1 VRRSLAA
8 LLVLACAAPA
18 SADPQYR
25 LRIATAAPDGTSFAR
40 EFRAF
45 ARDVEASTNGA
56 VQVKWYFGG
65 IAGDETEVEG
75 RIRRGQLDGTA
86 SAGVM
91 CARLAPTMRATR
103 LPGLYESREEATWV
117 FSHLTGALTNE
128 FARAGFVYLGGPS
141 LGPEVLFSRT
151 PVTTFADWKKLKV
164 WRWDIDE
171 VALLI
176 SKEMGMNGVPL
187 PFDKAQAAYDD
198 HRIDGFLVIPA
209 GALAFQ
215 WSSNARYVL
224 KLSTTFISGCLLVAN
239 RAFDSIPVE
248 HQKAIR
254 AAAAKGFVRVSE
266 SGRIIDEQLL
276 GSLFERQGLHAVE
289 PSAELRRDFIA
300 AAHEAVIRLGP
311 RLMPPALLEEVTRLV
326 AEYRASHQHAAR

>member
-1 VRRSLAA
+1 VRSFLAA
-8 LLVLACAAPA
+8 VIVLACGLPAAA
-18 SADPQYR
+18 EPQHR
-25 LRIATAAPDGTSFAR
+25 LRIATAAPDGTAFAR

-45 ARDVEASTNGA
+45 ARDVEASTNGE
-56 VQVKWYFGG
+56 VQVKWIFGS

-103 LPGLYESREEATWV
+103 VPGLYESREEASWV
-117 FSHLTGALTNE
+117 FSHLTPALTDE
-128 FARAGFVYLGGPS
+128 FARAGFVYLGGPN

-151 PVTTFADWKKLKV
+151 PVTTLDEWKKLKV

-171 VALLI
+171 VALLM
-176 SKEMGMNGVPL
+176 SKEMGMSAVPL
-187 PFDKAQAAYDD
+187 PLDRAQPAYDD
-198 HRIDGFLVIPA
+198 HRIDGFVVIPA

-215 WSSNARYVL
+215 WSSSTRYVL
-224 KLSTTFISGCLLVAN
+224 KLPSTFISGCLLVAN

-254 AAAAKGFVRVSE
+254 AAAAKAFVRVSE
-266 SGRIIDEQLL
+266 SGHAIDDQLL

-289 PSAELRRDFIA
+289 PSAELRRDFVK
-300 AAHEAVIRLGP
+300 AAHEAVARLGD
-311 RLMPPALLEEVTRLV
+311 RLMPPALLAEIDRLV
-326 AEYRASHQHAAR
+326 HEYRGSHAHAAR